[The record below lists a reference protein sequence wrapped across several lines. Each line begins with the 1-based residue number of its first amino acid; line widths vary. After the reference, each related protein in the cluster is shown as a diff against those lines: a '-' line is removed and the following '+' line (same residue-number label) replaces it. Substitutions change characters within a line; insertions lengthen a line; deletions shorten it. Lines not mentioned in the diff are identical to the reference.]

1 MGEEGTVRTLIS
13 TLVVLGFGGLAGFV
27 LWWLAI
33 RPRLPLR
40 DRIAGLLQLV
50 AVYTLLQGLL
60 SSSGV
65 FKVFGILQQGLTSP
79 DPLIFLR
86 ANFWMFAGVFFALGL
101 SLHPDTVATPLRML
115 LGVPVLVGL
124 SLIVMAYALVHFL
137 AIVPIAYF
145 AYVVTSV
152 PVDAILNAT
161 SDVEITI
168 GGAAVRIQGL
178 VAQNEAAIRNFVV
191 ALPAFTV
198 SLVLKM
204 WPMVRRGAPA
214 TK

>member
-1 MGEEGTVRTLIS
+1 VRTLVS
-13 TLVVLGFGGLAGFV
+13 TLVVLGFGGLAASV

-50 AVYTLLQGLL
+50 AVYTLLLGLL

-65 FKVFGILQQGLTSP
+65 FKVLDTLQRELTSP
-79 DPLIFLR
+79 DPLRFLS
-86 ANFWMFAGVFFALGL
+86 ANFFMFAGIFSALAVAL
-101 SLHPDTVATPLRML
+101 RPDTLATGLRFL
-115 LGVPVLVGL
+115 LGIPVLVGL
-124 SLIVMAYALVHFL
+124 TLVVCFYALVHFL

-161 SDVEITI
+161 ADAEITI
-168 GGAAVRIQGL
+168 GGDAVRIKAL
-178 VAQNEAAIRNFVV
+178 VAQNEAAIRNFAV
-191 ALPAFTV
+191 ALPAFAV
-198 SLVLKM
+198 SLVLKI
-204 WPMVRRGAPA
+204 WPLLRRGERGAQ
-214 TK
+214 

>member
-1 MGEEGTVRTLIS
+1 MRTLVS
-13 TLVVLGFGGLAGFV
+13 LLAVLGMGGLAVFV
-27 LWWLAI
+27 LWFLAV

-65 FKVFGILQQGLTSP
+65 FKVFAILQQGLTSP
-79 DPLIFLR
+79 DPLVFLR
-86 ANFWMFAGVFFALGL
+86 ANHWMFAGIFSALGL
-101 SLHPDTVATPLRML
+101 SFHPDTLATPFRFL

-124 SLIVMAYALVHFL
+124 SLIVMVYAVVHFL
-137 AIVPIAYF
+137 VIVPIAYF
-145 AYVVTSV
+145 AYLVTSV

-168 GGAAVRIQGL
+168 GEAAVRIQAL
-178 VAQNEAAIRNFVV
+178 VAQNESAIRNFAV
-191 ALPAFTV
+191 ALPAFAV

-204 WPMVRRGAPA
+204 WPLLRRGERPA
-214 TK
+214 R